1 MISRYTRKEMGRIWS
16 DQNKFQQWLEVE
28 LATSEALAERGVVP
42 AEAARLLR
50 AHAAFDVARINEIER
65 EVKHDVIAFTTAVS
79 EKMAAAGHA
88 EASRWLHYG
97 LTSNDVVDTAQALQI
112 RQAYQILLSDLEEL
126 RPILKRR
133 SLEFQHT
140 VQIGRTHGVHA
151 EPITFG
157 LKLAIWYEEAGRNIR
172 RLKAAAEDMRV
183 GKISGAVGTF
193 AHIEPEIE
201 EAICAKL
208 GLRPAPVSSQ
218 VIQRDRHANF
228 VATLAIMTA
237 SLEKIALEVRHLQR
251 TEVREAEEYFSKGQK
266 GSSAMPHKR
275 NPVTCE
281 QICGLARVVRSNAQA
296 AFENVAL
303 WHERDISHSSVER
316 VILPDSTILADY
328 LLDKTSKLVDQMVVY
343 PERMRFCS
351 ILPPRACCARRH
363 TRWCSATPWK
373 RGRTNRISARPSRQ
387 IPRSHACSQTRRSP
401 RVFRS
406 SASCAT
412 WTRFSP
418 GCSMIINPEIERY
431 MEGLLPP
438 RDAVLAEMEA
448 AAARRN
454 IPIVGPAVARVL
466 AQLVMM
472 SGAKRIFELGSAIGY
487 STIWLA
493 RAAGPGAEVHYADG
507 SAANARE
514 ASGYFERA
522 GVASAIQVH
531 VGDALTSLSETSGE
545 VDFIFNDV
553 DKEGYPAVHW
563 PRCLNA

>member
-1 MISRYTRKEMGRIWS
+1 MIARYTRPGMGRIWS

-28 LATSEALAERGVVP
+28 LAASEALAERGVVP

-50 AHAAFDVARINEIER
+50 AHAGFDVARILEIER
-65 EVKHDVIAFTTAVS
+65 EVKHDVIAFTTAVA

-112 RQAYQILLSDLEEL
+112 RQAYEILLAGLEKL
-126 RPILKRR
+126 RPVLKRR
-133 SLEFQHT
+133 ALEFQHA

-157 LKLAIWYEEAGRNIR
+157 LKIAIWYEETGRNIR

-193 AHIEPEIE
+193 AHIGPEIE
-201 EAICAKL
+201 EAICQKL

-228 VATLAIMTA
+228 VATLAVLTA

-328 LLDKTSKLVDQMVVY
+328 LLDKTTQLVDQLLVY
-343 PERMRFCS
+343 PERMRRNLDMTRGLVFS
-351 ILPPRACCARRH
+351 GQLLLDLAAAGMLREAAYRIVQRH
-363 TRWCSATPWK
+363 AMEAWENESD
-373 RGRTNRISARPSRQ
+373 
-387 IPRSHACSQTRRSP
+387 
-401 RVFRS
+401 FRKAIES
-406 SASCAT
+406 D
-412 WTRFSP
+412 
-418 GCSMIINPEIERY
+418 PEI
-431 MEGLLPP
+431 
-438 RDAVLAEMEA
+438 
-448 AAARRN
+448 
-454 IPIVGPAVARVL
+454 ARVL
-466 AQLVMM
+466 TPEQIAESFSLERQL
-472 SGAKRIFELGSAIGY
+472 R
-487 STIWLA
+487 
-493 RAAGPGAEVHYADG
+493 
-507 SAANARE
+507 N
-514 ASGYFERA
+514 
-522 GVASAIQVH
+522 
-531 VGDALTSLSETSGE
+531 
-545 VDFIFNDV
+545 V
-553 DKEGYPAVHW
+553 DKIFARVFDD
-563 PRCLNA
+563 RQS